1 MTYLIHAAEELRG
14 GFPGWVSGL
23 AGISVTPEL
32 FLRLNTIFFAGM
44 VAAVFLA
51 RYLPGAGW
59 IAVTLAVSVALNGL
73 LHLASTIL
81 TRSYSPGVVS
91 GVLVWI
97 PLGVFALRSMR
108 ARLPRAVF
116 LFAFLGGVGL
126 QVMVS
131 LILLGSGASR

>member
-1 MTYLIHAAEELRG
+1 M
-14 GFPGWVSGL
+14 
-23 AGISVTPEL
+23 
-32 FLRLNTIFFAGM
+32 FFAGM

-59 IAVTLAVSVALNGL
+59 LAVALAVSVALNGL

-91 GVLVWI
+91 GVLVWV
-97 PLGVFALRSMR
+97 PLGAFALRSMR

-116 LFAFLGGVGL
+116 LLACMGGVAL

-131 LILLGSGASR
+131 LILYRSAASR